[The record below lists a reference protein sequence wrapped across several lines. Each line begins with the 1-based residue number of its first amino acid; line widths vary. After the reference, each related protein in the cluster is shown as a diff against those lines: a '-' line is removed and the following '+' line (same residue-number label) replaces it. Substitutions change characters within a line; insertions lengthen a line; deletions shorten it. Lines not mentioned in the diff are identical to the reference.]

1 MPPPLRYTAS
11 TIGASFL
18 VKELN
23 IGAQKI
29 TLQIWDTAGQ
39 ERFRS
44 MAPLYYRGAVAAIL
58 VFSLNDASSFEK
70 LKDWV
75 RELTSNVEEPLVLAL
90 AANKCDLTDRAV
102 PAEALATYADSIGAL
117 LFETSAKTNL
127 GVRERS
133 GTASPM
139 APAGSGYGCHLHLTG
154 PMSPCPHSNV
164 LTPIRCSHPSSVLH
178 ETDQRT
184 LPRGCQTPVACPA
197 ATERSVHSAAASNAG
212 SSGTEARGQMLLT
225 ARYGNVAAG
234 WARADGGAS

>member
-1 MPPPLRYTAS
+1 MAPPLRYTAL

-102 PAEALATYADSIGAL
+102 PAETLATYADSIGAL

-154 PMSPCPHSNV
+154 PMSPCLHV
-164 LTPIRCSHPSSVLH
+164 PIQTCSRLYGAHTHPPSSMKQINELFH
-178 ETDQRT
+178 EVARRLLLAQLRPSDPST
-184 LPRGCQTPVACPA
+184 LQLPPMPDPVGLRRGGKCC
-197 ATERSVHSAAASNAG
+197 
-212 SSGTEARGQMLLT
+212 
-225 ARYGNVAAG
+225 
-234 WARADGGAS
+234 